1 MGIVRA
7 AAQGAVAGFAATG
20 AMSGLLAAAYRR
32 GKDPLLPPKLVTR
45 RLLPGGRERTPRPGE
60 NAVTVL
66 AHAGFGV
73 AAGAV
78 FGAATGERSPG
89 LVAGA
94 CYGLLV
100 WLLSS
105 EGWVPRLTVQPPAH
119 RDNPKRAVTMVVAHL
134 VYGAALAAALRRMR
148 R

>member
-78 FGAATGERSPG
+78 FGAATGERSRPG
-89 LVAGA
+89 RGDA
-94 CYGLLV
+94 GLLV
-100 WLLSS
+100 WLLSY
-105 EGWVPRLTVQPPAH
+105 EGPRAHLQPPAH
-119 RDNPKRAVTMVVAHL
+119 ATRTRTRLWRTGVRAAR
-134 VYGAALAAALRRMR
+134 AALRRMR

>member
-1 MGIVRA
+1 
-7 AAQGAVAGFAATG
+7 
-20 AMSGLLAAAYRR
+20 MSGLLAAAYRR
-32 GKDPLLPPKLVTR
+32 GKDPLLPTKLVTR
-45 RLLPGGRERTPRPGE
+45 RLLPGGRERTPHLEE

-73 AAGAV
+73 AAGV
-78 FGAATGERSPG
+78 GFGAATGERSPG
-89 LVAGA
+89 PVAGA

-100 WLLSS
+100 WLLSY

-148 R
+148 K